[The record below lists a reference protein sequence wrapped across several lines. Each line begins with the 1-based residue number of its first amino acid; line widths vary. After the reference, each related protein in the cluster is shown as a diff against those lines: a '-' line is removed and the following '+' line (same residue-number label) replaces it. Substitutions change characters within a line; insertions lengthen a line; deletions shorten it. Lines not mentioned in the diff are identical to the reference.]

1 MNAIDQQVE
10 VGTKIFLRAILILLA
25 LVFLYL
31 IRDVLGLVF
40 LAIIVTTALNPAI
53 RKLRKWGMPRTGAVL
68 SVYLLVLL
76 LMGLLVALLVPMLL
90 GQLRGLLLQLPQYV
104 EYFAQFFE
112 RLSVGGPDMAFNR
125 EQFAVDIRESFSGSV
140 SEIFSTTVGIFST
153 LISFVVFFFLS
164 LYMALEENG
173 VEKFLTSVIPERFQ
187 QYSLSVAK
195 RVEVKIG
202 QWLFGQMLSMLL
214 IFFLYWIGLA
224 LLGIP
229 YALAL
234 ALLGGALELVPYV
247 GPVLASVPAL
257 LIAFS
262 ISPFS
267 GMAVLAFYV
276 VVHQIESHGITPQI
290 MKRAVGINPVAVI
303 LALLIGGKLAG
314 IPGVIMAV
322 PAAAVISVFVE
333 DFLKKRTA

>member
-76 LMGLLVALLVPMLL
+76 LMGLLMALLVPMLL

-140 SEIFSTTVGIFST
+140 SEIFSTTVGIFSA

-224 LLGIP
+224 LLGVP

-262 ISPFS
+262 ISPLS

-333 DFLKKRTA
+333 DFLKKRTV

>member
-76 LMGLLVALLVPMLL
+76 LMGLLMALLVPMLL

-140 SEIFSTTVGIFST
+140 SEIFSTTVGIFSA

-333 DFLKKRTA
+333 DFLKKRTV